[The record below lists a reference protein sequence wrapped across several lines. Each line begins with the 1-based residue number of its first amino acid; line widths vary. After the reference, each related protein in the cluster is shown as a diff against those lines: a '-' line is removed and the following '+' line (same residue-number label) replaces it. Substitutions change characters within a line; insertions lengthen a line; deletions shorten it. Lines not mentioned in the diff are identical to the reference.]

1 MKKCYIFVIQ
11 YYNSKRM
18 AKKLYL
24 FASLVSIIMAVA
36 TTACGKT
43 SNTKTEKVD
52 GVEWNISVRKA
63 VQFNDP
69 QTGINTDNNYT
80 VADTASVNEKLLSVK
95 PENLTLDW
103 TIPNTDGTIWL
114 VAYESEPILSEKVSI
129 TEANSIPAYG
139 GNIQIGFKFSNTEK
153 WATITRENIGKRL
166 ALFVNGQLMNAPQ
179 VNNVIESGYCS
190 VSIPANMVTDFLP
203 NLDLEKIKQ

>member
-114 VAYESEPILSEKVSI
+114 VAYESEPILSEKVSV
-129 TEANSIPAYG
+129 TEANSIPSYG
-139 GNIQIGFKFSNTEK
+139 GNIQISFKFSDAEK

-166 ALFVNGQLMNAPQ
+166 AVFVNDQLMNAPK
-179 VNNVIESGYCS
+179 VNSEIESGRCS
-190 VSIPANMVTDFLP
+190 VSIPANMVKDFLP
-203 NLDLEKIKQ
+203 NIDLEKIKP

>member
-1 MKKCYIFVIQ
+1 MEKLVIPRP
-11 YYNSKRM
+11 K
-18 AKKLYL
+18 
-24 FASLVSIIMAVA
+24 
-36 TTACGKT
+36 
-43 SNTKTEKVD
+43 
-52 GVEWNISVRKA
+52 WNISVRKA

-114 VAYESEPILSEKVSI
+114 VAYESEPILSEKVSV
-129 TEANSIPAYG
+129 TEANSIPSYS
-139 GNIQIGFKFSNTEK
+139 GNIQISFKFSDAEK

-166 ALFVNGQLMNAPQ
+166 ALFVNDQLMNAPK
-179 VNNVIESGYCS
+179 VNSEIESGRCS
-190 VSIPANMVTDFLP
+190 VSIPANMVKDFLP
-203 NLDLEKIKQ
+203 NIDLEKIKQ

>member
-1 MKKCYIFVIQ
+1 M
-11 YYNSKRM
+11 
-18 AKKLYL
+18 
-24 FASLVSIIMAVA
+24 
-36 TTACGKT
+36 
-43 SNTKTEKVD
+43 
-52 GVEWNISVRKA
+52 
-63 VQFNDP
+63 
-69 QTGINTDNNYT
+69 
-80 VADTASVNEKLLSVK
+80 
-95 PENLTLDW
+95 
-103 TIPNTDGTIWL
+103 
-114 VAYESEPILSEKVSI
+114 SI

>member
-1 MKKCYIFVIQ
+1 MTKKI
-11 YYNSKRM
+11 
-18 AKKLYL
+18 YL
-24 FASLVSIIMAVA
+24 LASFVSILMVVVS
-36 TTACGKT
+36 TACGNT
-43 SNTKTEKVD
+43 STTKTEKVD
-52 GVEWNISVRKA
+52 GIEWNVSLRNT
-63 VQFNDP
+63 VQFNDSL
-69 QTGINTDNNYT
+69 TGISTYNIYT
-80 VADTASVNEKLLSVK
+80 VADTASVNEKLLSIR

-103 TIPNTDGTIWL
+103 TLPSTDGTIWL